1 MFPTSTLP
9 IAPLLAPAGIGAL
22 LGIVTLGAF
31 LALIVGLVLHRR
43 EHERETAIEVA
54 ETVTAIRATEAPSRT
69 RLSA

>member
-9 IAPLLAPAGIGAL
+9 MAPLLVPAGIGAL
-22 LGIVTLGAF
+22 LGIVALGAF

-43 EHERETAIEVA
+43 ETGRKTAIEVA
-54 ETVTAIRATEAPSRT
+54 KTVTAISATEAPSRT